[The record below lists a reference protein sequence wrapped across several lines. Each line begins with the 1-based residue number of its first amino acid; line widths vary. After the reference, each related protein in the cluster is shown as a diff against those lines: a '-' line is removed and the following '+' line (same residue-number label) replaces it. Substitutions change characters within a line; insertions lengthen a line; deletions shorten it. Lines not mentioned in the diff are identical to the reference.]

1 VTGGVTA
8 SVTGCVIVGVGETEY
23 SRRSGRSEIRLA
35 VEALQAALADAGL
48 PPRSV
53 DGIVSY
59 PGSPRAEDLIGALG
73 LPGVRFSAA
82 PQLGGASSVASL
94 QLAAAALAAGAA
106 SVVACVFARNGSSSK
121 RIASRIDQLLPG
133 GYLRRGLEHPHGL
146 STPAQWYSL
155 LCRRHMHE
163 YGTTREQLGAVALT
177 MRAHAQ
183 LNPRAQMH
191 GRELTMA
198 QYLAS
203 PPIALPYRLH
213 DCCLETDGGCVVL
226 VTRADR
232 GRDCRQPPVAVAAAA
247 EGHPASP
254 DDITGRTPF
263 LETGLRAAAAR
274 AFAAA
279 GLGPADVDV
288 ALVYDCF
295 TFEVLHQLEEAGFC
309 DVGAGGP
316 FAESGAIGLG
326 GSLPVNPHGGLMG
339 EGHLGGMNHVAEA
352 VRQVRGECGER
363 QVRGARVAA
372 VTGWGD
378 LGDGSMAILV
388 PDG

>member
-1 VTGGVTA
+1 VTDG
-8 SVTGCVIVGVGETEY
+8 VTGCVIVGVGETEY

-35 VEALQAALADAGL
+35 VEALRAALTDAGL
-48 PPRSV
+48 PPRAV

-73 LPGVRFSAA
+73 LPGVRFSAT

-94 QLAAAALAAGAA
+94 QLAAAALAAGSAT
-106 SVVACVFARNGSSSK
+106 VVACVFARNGNSGK
-121 RIASRIDQLLPG
+121 RIATRIDQLLPG
-133 GYLRRGLEHPHGL
+133 GYLRRGLEHPQGL

-163 YGTTREQLGAVALT
+163 YGTTREQLGTVALT
-177 MRAHAQ
+177 MRRHAQ
-183 LNPRAQMH
+183 LNPRAQLH

-198 QYLAS
+198 EYLAS
-203 PPIALPYRLH
+203 PPVALPYLLL

-226 VTRADR
+226 VTRPDR
-232 GRDCRQPPVAVAAAA
+232 GRDCRQPPVAVAAVA
-247 EGHPASP
+247 EGHPDSP

-263 LETGLRAAAAR
+263 LETGLRYAAAR

-279 GLGPADVDV
+279 GLRPADVDV
-288 ALVYDCF
+288 ALIYDCF

-309 DVGAGGP
+309 APGEGGP
-316 FAESGAIGLG
+316 FAASGAITLG
-326 GSLPVNPHGGLMG
+326 GSLPVNPHGGLLG

-352 VRQVRGECGER
+352 VRQVRGECGQR
-363 QVRGARVAA
+363 QVPGARVAA

-388 PDG
+388 PGD